1 MDRLDS
7 RSEASAS
14 AELAS
19 RVRALLQA
27 SIDLKK
33 EVMDQ
38 HSDVIVRMAEKV
50 SSSLQNGGKVLL
62 CGNGGSAADAQ
73 HLATE
78 LLIRLR
84 SGVDRDGLPALAL
97 ATDASSITACGNDYS
112 FDHYYERMT
121 NTLGRPGDVLIGITT
136 SGQSENIVRALSAA
150 QRKGMVSMGL
160 LGGDGGRA
168 VEHCDIALVV
178 PSAITGR
185 VQEAHIAIGH
195 ALIELVED
203 LLLDAGYLKTRVEA
217 R

>member
-7 RSEASAS
+7 RSEASVS

-195 ALIELVED
+195 ALMELVED
-203 LLLDAGYLKTRVEA
+203 LLLDAGYLKRRVEA